1 MPATAYANR
10 TTSGQVANGT
20 GAGGRL
26 VVLLGDNSVFDGARV
41 VIKYTVGAVNA
52 TLGRAPGEGELS
64 DSCLGHGAKR
74 WMDVLAPDGVGWS
87 VDVLN
92 AGASTNLNLI
102 VVT

>member
-52 TLGRAPGEGELS
+52 TLGRAPGEGE
-64 DSCLGHGAKR
+64 SCLGHGAKR

-92 AGASTNLNLI
+92 AGAATNLNLI

>member
-10 TTSGQVANGT
+10 TTSGTVQSGT

-41 VIKYTVGAVNA
+41 VINYTLGAVNA
-52 TLGRAPGEGELS
+52 TLGRNVGEGELS
-64 DSCLGHGAKR
+64 DSCFGGGAKR